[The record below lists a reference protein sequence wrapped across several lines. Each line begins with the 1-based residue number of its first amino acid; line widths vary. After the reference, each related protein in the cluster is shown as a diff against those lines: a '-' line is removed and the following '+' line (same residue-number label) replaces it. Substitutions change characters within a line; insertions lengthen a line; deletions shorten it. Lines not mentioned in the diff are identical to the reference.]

1 MKTFYLG
8 CKINTNIPNEEL
20 FFAIK
25 VYNSN
30 TKKYILDMKPIKLS
44 SSHEAYQ
51 VFIYQTSVDQARK
64 HQVWLYIYRSWHSSE
79 YKLIAYR
86 NIGSLA
92 AFDKP
97 ENFKKLTP
105 MQVNQSKHD
114 NQPVKSDQPIPTVR
128 LVIPRRNIFVTP
140 EYPSESPKDP
150 FRKSKI
156 EEEFTKRINGETY
169 PSQKETSLCGPAAYF
184 YCLLKERSD
193 LYIKAVREL
202 WEEGQTKI
210 GQLEIKAGDA
220 AKPSN
225 FFKDDGTPRISG
237 IDWITMGSLRDSENL
252 IWDYNDPTKET
263 AAVTAP
269 SNLHD
274 WLKKSGAKNIQN
286 LTTLTSSNLKDL
298 LLINEYAKKGYR
310 VVQLMSSPNI
320 FKGATTP
327 NLKAHWIVWE
337 SPLYHA
343 TNKQPIHSQ
352 SKLTDIVDLHLF
364 TWGQV
369 KNLKSF
375 NNHTTNISLQKFLN
389 ASFGAIVFKG
399 IN

>member
-1 MKTFYLG
+1 
-8 CKINTNIPNEEL
+8 
-20 FFAIK
+20 
-25 VYNSN
+25 
-30 TKKYILDMKPIKLS
+30 
-44 SSHEAYQ
+44 
-51 VFIYQTSVDQARK
+51 
-64 HQVWLYIYRSWHSSE
+64 
-79 YKLIAYR
+79 
-86 NIGSLA
+86 
-92 AFDKP
+92 
-97 ENFKKLTP
+97 
-105 MQVNQSKHD
+105 
-114 NQPVKSDQPIPTVR
+114 
-128 LVIPRRNIFVTP
+128 
-140 EYPSESPKDP
+140 
-150 FRKSKI
+150 
-156 EEEFTKRINGETY
+156 
-169 PSQKETSLCGPAAYF
+169 
-184 YCLLKERSD
+184 
-193 LYIKAVREL
+193 
-202 WEEGQTKI
+202 
-210 GQLEIKAGDA
+210 
-220 AKPSN
+220 
-225 FFKDDGTPRISG
+225 
-237 IDWITMGSLRDSENL
+237 MGSLRDSENL

-343 TNKQPIHSQ
+343 THKQPIHLQ
-352 SKLTDIVDLHLF
+352 SKLTDIIDLHLF